1 MSDISF
7 VLDCEAL
14 SRVALR
20 DRSITAVLVKAHQS
34 GIRVVTSSM
43 TLVEAYHSKI
53 RMPVWNWAMAR
64 VVVEPVTEGIADEAI
79 RLLREAGLH
88 GHKDAIDAALAAIAN
103 RQQGRTA
110 LFTSDVDGMGKLC
123 AKRVQV
129 RPVGPAPGHA

>member
-1 MSDISF
+1 MKDICF

-20 DRSITAVLVKAHQS
+20 DRMLTGVLTKAHQS

-64 VVVEPVTEGIADEAI
+64 VVVEPVTKDVADEAI

-88 GHKDAIDAALAAIAN
+88 GHKYAIDAALAAIAN
-103 RQQGRTA
+103 RQPGRTA
-110 LFTSDVDGMGKLC
+110 LFTSDVDDMGRLC
-123 AKRVQV
+123 GTRVQL
-129 RPVGPAPGHA
+129 RGL

>member
-1 MSDISF
+1 MKDICF

-20 DRSITAVLVKAHQS
+20 DRMLTGVLTKAHQS

-64 VVVEPVTEGIADEAI
+64 VVVEPVTKDVADEAI

-88 GHKDAIDAALAAIAN
+88 GHKYAIDAALAAIAN
-103 RQQGRTA
+103 RQPGRTA
-110 LFTSDVDGMGKLC
+110 LFTSDLDDLGKLC
-123 AKRVQV
+123 RPRVQL
-129 RPVGPAPGHA
+129 RGL

>member
-1 MSDISF
+1 MKDICF

-20 DRSITAVLVKAHQS
+20 DRMLTGVLTKAHQS

-64 VVVEPVTEGIADEAI
+64 VVVEPVTKDIADEAI

-88 GHKDAIDAALAAIAN
+88 GHKYAIDAALAVVAN

-110 LFTSDVDGMGKLC
+110 LFTSDVDDMGKLC
-123 AKRVQV
+123 GARVQL
-129 RPVGPAPGHA
+129 RGL

>member
-1 MSDISF
+1 MKDICF
-7 VLDCEAL
+7 VLDCDAL

-20 DRSITAVLVKAHQS
+20 DRMLTGVLTKAHQS

-64 VVVEPVTEGIADEAI
+64 VVVEPVTKDIADEAI

-88 GHKDAIDAALAAIAN
+88 GHKYAIDAALAAIAN
-103 RQQGRTA
+103 RQPGRTA
-110 LFTSDVDGMGKLC
+110 LFTSDLDDLGKLC
-123 AKRVQV
+123 RPRVQL
-129 RPVGPAPGHA
+129 RGL

>member
-1 MSDISF
+1 MKDICF

-14 SRVALR
+14 SMVALR
-20 DRSITAVLVKAHQS
+20 DRMLTGVLTKAHQS

-64 VVVEPVTEGIADEAI
+64 VVVEPVTKDIADEAI

-88 GHKDAIDAALAAIAN
+88 GHKYAIDAALAAIAN
-103 RQQGRTA
+103 RQPGRTA
-110 LFTSDVDGMGKLC
+110 LFTSDVDDLGKLC
-123 AKRVQV
+123 GARVQL
-129 RPVGPAPGHA
+129 RGL

>member
-1 MSDISF
+1 MKDICF

-20 DRSITAVLVKAHQS
+20 DRTLTGVLTKAHQS

-53 RMPVWNWAMAR
+53 RMPVWSWTMAR
-64 VVVEPVTEGIADEAI
+64 VVVEPVTKNIADEAI

-88 GHKDAIDAALAAIAN
+88 GHKYAIDAVLAAIAN

-110 LFTSDVDGMGKLC
+110 LFTSDVDDMGKLC
-123 AKRVQV
+123 GKKVQL
-129 RPVGPAPGHA
+129 RAL